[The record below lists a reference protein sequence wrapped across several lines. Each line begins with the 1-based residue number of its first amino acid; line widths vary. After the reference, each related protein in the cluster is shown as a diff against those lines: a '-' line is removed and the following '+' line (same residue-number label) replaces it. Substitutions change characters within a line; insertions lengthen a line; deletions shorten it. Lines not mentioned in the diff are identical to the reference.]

1 MDSKNELFEVEF
13 TDKCIEDMEEIYEYI
28 ANNLK
33 ENNSA
38 KRLMTEVMDKVL
50 NLKNTPE
57 LYMKIGKKDKL
68 KREYYRMVVK
78 NYIILYTVDFDNKKV
93 YISQM
98 IYGKRN
104 YLKQKRIT
112 GGSKMY
118 DVIVIG
124 SGPAGITAAIYS
136 KRRNLSILVISKG
149 NGTLQKAEK
158 IDNYYGFENGISG
171 KELYVNGI
179 KQAKNLGI
187 DFIEDEVIN
196 IEYINQFTIET
207 VNSKYEAK
215 AVILATGVSRNVPN
229 IKGIKEFEGKGVSY
243 CAVCDSFFYK
253 GKDVAVLGD
262 GNYAIHEFETLK
274 PIASSVTILT
284 NGNTMVE
291 NRDSSIEVNSK
302 KIREFR
308 GDTKLEKVE
317 FEDNTIQ
324 NLNGVFIA
332 MGTASSSD
340 LARKIGARIENNNI
354 VVNEN
359 METTVPGLF
368 ACGDCT
374 GGLLQISKAVYE
386 GAKAGLAVLK

>member
-1 MDSKNELFEVEF
+1 
-13 TDKCIEDMEEIYEYI
+13 
-28 ANNLK
+28 
-33 ENNSA
+33 
-38 KRLMTEVMDKVL
+38 
-50 NLKNTPE
+50 
-57 LYMKIGKKDKL
+57 
-68 KREYYRMVVK
+68 
-78 NYIILYTVDFDNKKV
+78 
-93 YISQM
+93 
-98 IYGKRN
+98 
-104 YLKQKRIT
+104 
-112 GGSKMY
+112 MY

-124 SGPAGITAAIYS
+124 SGPAGITAAIYA

-171 KELYVNGI
+171 KELYENGI

-196 IEYINQFTIET
+196 IEYINQFTVET

-215 AVILATGVSRNVPN
+215 AVILATGVSRNIPN

-274 PIASSVTILT
+274 PVASSVTILT

-308 GDTKLEKVE
+308 GDTKLEEVE

-386 GAKAGLAVLK
+386 GAKAGLAVLKNN

>member
-1 MDSKNELFEVEF
+1 
-13 TDKCIEDMEEIYEYI
+13 
-28 ANNLK
+28 
-33 ENNSA
+33 
-38 KRLMTEVMDKVL
+38 
-50 NLKNTPE
+50 
-57 LYMKIGKKDKL
+57 
-68 KREYYRMVVK
+68 
-78 NYIILYTVDFDNKKV
+78 
-93 YISQM
+93 
-98 IYGKRN
+98 
-104 YLKQKRIT
+104 
-112 GGSKMY
+112 MY

-124 SGPAGITAAIYS
+124 SGPAGITAAIYA

-149 NGTLQKAEK
+149 NDALQKAEK

-171 KELYVNGI
+171 KELYENGI

-187 DFIEDEVIN
+187 DFIEDEIIN
-196 IEYINQFTIET
+196 IEYINQFTVET

-274 PIASSVTILT
+274 PVASSVTILT

-308 GDTKLEKVE
+308 GDTKLEEVE
-317 FEDNTIQ
+317 FEDNTVQ

-354 VVNEN
+354 IVNEN

>member
-1 MDSKNELFEVEF
+1 
-13 TDKCIEDMEEIYEYI
+13 
-28 ANNLK
+28 
-33 ENNSA
+33 
-38 KRLMTEVMDKVL
+38 
-50 NLKNTPE
+50 
-57 LYMKIGKKDKL
+57 
-68 KREYYRMVVK
+68 
-78 NYIILYTVDFDNKKV
+78 
-93 YISQM
+93 
-98 IYGKRN
+98 
-104 YLKQKRIT
+104 
-112 GGSKMY
+112 MY

-124 SGPAGITAAIYS
+124 SGPAGITAAIYA

-207 VNSKYEAK
+207 VNLKYEAK

-359 METTVPGLF
+359 METTVPSLF

>member
-1 MDSKNELFEVEF
+1 
-13 TDKCIEDMEEIYEYI
+13 
-28 ANNLK
+28 
-33 ENNSA
+33 
-38 KRLMTEVMDKVL
+38 
-50 NLKNTPE
+50 
-57 LYMKIGKKDKL
+57 
-68 KREYYRMVVK
+68 
-78 NYIILYTVDFDNKKV
+78 
-93 YISQM
+93 
-98 IYGKRN
+98 
-104 YLKQKRIT
+104 
-112 GGSKMY
+112 MY

-124 SGPAGITAAIYS
+124 SGPAGITAAIYA

-196 IEYINQFTIET
+196 IEYINQFTVET

-215 AVILATGVSRNVPN
+215 AVILATGVSRNIPN

>member
-1 MDSKNELFEVEF
+1 
-13 TDKCIEDMEEIYEYI
+13 
-28 ANNLK
+28 
-33 ENNSA
+33 
-38 KRLMTEVMDKVL
+38 
-50 NLKNTPE
+50 
-57 LYMKIGKKDKL
+57 
-68 KREYYRMVVK
+68 
-78 NYIILYTVDFDNKKV
+78 
-93 YISQM
+93 
-98 IYGKRN
+98 
-104 YLKQKRIT
+104 
-112 GGSKMY
+112 MY

-124 SGPAGITAAIYS
+124 SGPAGITAAIYA
-136 KRRNLSILVISKG
+136 KRRSLSILVISKG
-149 NGTLQKAEK
+149 MGALQKAEK

-171 KELYVNGI
+171 KELYENGI

-196 IEYINQFTIET
+196 IEYINQFTVET

-274 PIASSVTILT
+274 PVASSVTILT
-284 NGNTMVE
+284 NGNAMVE
-291 NRDSSIEVNSK
+291 NRDSSIEVNNK

-308 GDTKLEKVE
+308 GNTKLEEVE

-324 NLNGVFIA
+324 YLNGVFIA

-386 GAKAGLAVLK
+386 GAKAGLAVLKNN

>member
-1 MDSKNELFEVEF
+1 
-13 TDKCIEDMEEIYEYI
+13 
-28 ANNLK
+28 
-33 ENNSA
+33 
-38 KRLMTEVMDKVL
+38 
-50 NLKNTPE
+50 
-57 LYMKIGKKDKL
+57 
-68 KREYYRMVVK
+68 
-78 NYIILYTVDFDNKKV
+78 
-93 YISQM
+93 
-98 IYGKRN
+98 
-104 YLKQKRIT
+104 
-112 GGSKMY
+112 MY

-124 SGPAGITAAIYS
+124 SGPAGITAAIYA

-196 IEYINQFTIET
+196 IEYINQFTVET

-215 AVILATGVSRNVPN
+215 AVILATGVSRNIPN

-308 GDTKLEKVE
+308 GDTKLEEVE

-354 VVNEN
+354 IVNEN
-359 METTVPGLF
+359 METTVPSLF

>member
-1 MDSKNELFEVEF
+1 
-13 TDKCIEDMEEIYEYI
+13 
-28 ANNLK
+28 
-33 ENNSA
+33 
-38 KRLMTEVMDKVL
+38 
-50 NLKNTPE
+50 
-57 LYMKIGKKDKL
+57 
-68 KREYYRMVVK
+68 
-78 NYIILYTVDFDNKKV
+78 
-93 YISQM
+93 
-98 IYGKRN
+98 
-104 YLKQKRIT
+104 
-112 GGSKMY
+112 MY

-124 SGPAGITAAIYS
+124 SGPAGITAAIYA

-149 NGTLQKAEK
+149 NGALQKAEK

-171 KELYVNGI
+171 KELYENGI

-196 IEYINQFTIET
+196 IEYINQFAVET

-215 AVILATGVSRNVPN
+215 AVILATGVSRNIPN
-229 IKGIKEFEGKGVSY
+229 IKGIKEFEGKGASY

-308 GDTKLEKVE
+308 GDTKLEEVE

-359 METTVPGLF
+359 METTVPSLF

>member
-1 MDSKNELFEVEF
+1 
-13 TDKCIEDMEEIYEYI
+13 
-28 ANNLK
+28 
-33 ENNSA
+33 
-38 KRLMTEVMDKVL
+38 
-50 NLKNTPE
+50 
-57 LYMKIGKKDKL
+57 
-68 KREYYRMVVK
+68 
-78 NYIILYTVDFDNKKV
+78 
-93 YISQM
+93 
-98 IYGKRN
+98 
-104 YLKQKRIT
+104 
-112 GGSKMY
+112 MY

-124 SGPAGITAAIYS
+124 SGPAGITAAIYA
-136 KRRNLSILVISKG
+136 KRRNLSILVISKSDG
-149 NGTLQKAEK
+149 ALQKAEK

-171 KELYVNGI
+171 KELYEKGM

-187 DFIEDEVIN
+187 EIVKDEVIN
-196 IEYINQFTIET
+196 IEYINQFTVET

-215 AVILATGVSRNVPN
+215 SVILATGTNRNTPK

-262 GNYAIHEFETLK
+262 GNYAIHEFEMLK
-274 PIASSVTILT
+274 PVVNSVTIFT
-284 NGNTMVE
+284 NGNAMIG
-291 NRDSSIEVNSK
+291 NRDSSIEVNNK

-308 GDTKLEKVE
+308 GNTKLEEVE

-324 NLNGVFIA
+324 KLNGIFIA
-332 MGTASSSD
+332 MGTASSTD

-354 VVNEN
+354 VINEN

-386 GAKAGLAVLK
+386 GAKAGLAVLKKWKTIRNFRKEL

>member
-1 MDSKNELFEVEF
+1 
-13 TDKCIEDMEEIYEYI
+13 
-28 ANNLK
+28 
-33 ENNSA
+33 
-38 KRLMTEVMDKVL
+38 
-50 NLKNTPE
+50 
-57 LYMKIGKKDKL
+57 
-68 KREYYRMVVK
+68 
-78 NYIILYTVDFDNKKV
+78 
-93 YISQM
+93 
-98 IYGKRN
+98 
-104 YLKQKRIT
+104 
-112 GGSKMY
+112 MY

-124 SGPAGITAAIYS
+124 SGPAGITAAIYA

-149 NGTLQKAEK
+149 NGALQKAEK

-171 KELYVNGI
+171 KELYENGI

-187 DFIEDEVIN
+187 DFIEDEIIN
-196 IEYINQFTIET
+196 IEYINQFTVET

-215 AVILATGVSRNVPN
+215 AVILATGVSRNIPN

-284 NGNTMVE
+284 NGNAMVE

-308 GDTKLEKVE
+308 GDTKLEEVE

>member
-1 MDSKNELFEVEF
+1 
-13 TDKCIEDMEEIYEYI
+13 
-28 ANNLK
+28 
-33 ENNSA
+33 
-38 KRLMTEVMDKVL
+38 
-50 NLKNTPE
+50 
-57 LYMKIGKKDKL
+57 
-68 KREYYRMVVK
+68 
-78 NYIILYTVDFDNKKV
+78 
-93 YISQM
+93 
-98 IYGKRN
+98 
-104 YLKQKRIT
+104 
-112 GGSKMY
+112 MY

-124 SGPAGITAAIYS
+124 SGPAGITAAIYA

-149 NGTLQKAEK
+149 IGALQKAEK

-196 IEYINQFTIET
+196 IEYINQFTVET

-215 AVILATGVSRNVPN
+215 AVILATGVSRNIPN

-308 GDTKLEKVE
+308 GDTKLEEVE

-354 VVNEN
+354 IVNEN

-386 GAKAGLAVLK
+386 GAKAGLAVLKNN

>member
-1 MDSKNELFEVEF
+1 
-13 TDKCIEDMEEIYEYI
+13 
-28 ANNLK
+28 
-33 ENNSA
+33 
-38 KRLMTEVMDKVL
+38 
-50 NLKNTPE
+50 
-57 LYMKIGKKDKL
+57 
-68 KREYYRMVVK
+68 
-78 NYIILYTVDFDNKKV
+78 
-93 YISQM
+93 
-98 IYGKRN
+98 
-104 YLKQKRIT
+104 
-112 GGSKMY
+112 MY

-149 NGTLQKAEK
+149 IGALQKTEK
-158 IDNYYGFENGISG
+158 IDNYYGFESGISG
-171 KELYVNGI
+171 KELYENGV

-284 NGNTMVE
+284 NGNAMVE
-291 NRDSSIEVNSK
+291 NRNSSIEVNNK

-308 GDTKLEKVE
+308 GDTKLEEVE

-354 VVNEN
+354 IVNEN

-386 GAKAGLAVLK
+386 GAKAGLAVLKNN

>member
-1 MDSKNELFEVEF
+1 
-13 TDKCIEDMEEIYEYI
+13 
-28 ANNLK
+28 
-33 ENNSA
+33 
-38 KRLMTEVMDKVL
+38 
-50 NLKNTPE
+50 
-57 LYMKIGKKDKL
+57 
-68 KREYYRMVVK
+68 
-78 NYIILYTVDFDNKKV
+78 
-93 YISQM
+93 
-98 IYGKRN
+98 
-104 YLKQKRIT
+104 
-112 GGSKMY
+112 MY

-124 SGPAGITAAIYS
+124 SGPAGITAAIYA

-149 NGTLQKAEK
+149 IGALQKAEK

-171 KELYVNGI
+171 KELYENGI

-187 DFIEDEVIN
+187 DFIEDEIIN

-284 NGNTMVE
+284 NGNAMVE
-291 NRDSSIEVNSK
+291 NRDSSIEVNNK

-308 GDTKLEKVE
+308 GNTKLEEVE

-324 NLNGVFIA
+324 YLNGVFIA

-354 VVNEN
+354 IVNEN

-386 GAKAGLAVLK
+386 GAKAGLAVLKNN

>member
-1 MDSKNELFEVEF
+1 
-13 TDKCIEDMEEIYEYI
+13 
-28 ANNLK
+28 
-33 ENNSA
+33 
-38 KRLMTEVMDKVL
+38 
-50 NLKNTPE
+50 
-57 LYMKIGKKDKL
+57 
-68 KREYYRMVVK
+68 
-78 NYIILYTVDFDNKKV
+78 
-93 YISQM
+93 
-98 IYGKRN
+98 
-104 YLKQKRIT
+104 
-112 GGSKMY
+112 MY

-124 SGPAGITAAIYS
+124 SGPAGITAAIYA
-136 KRRNLSILVISKG
+136 KRRSLSILVISKG
-149 NGTLQKAEK
+149 MGALQKAEK

-354 VVNEN
+354 IVNKN

-386 GAKAGLAVLK
+386 GAKAGLAVLKNN

>member
-1 MDSKNELFEVEF
+1 
-13 TDKCIEDMEEIYEYI
+13 
-28 ANNLK
+28 
-33 ENNSA
+33 
-38 KRLMTEVMDKVL
+38 
-50 NLKNTPE
+50 
-57 LYMKIGKKDKL
+57 
-68 KREYYRMVVK
+68 
-78 NYIILYTVDFDNKKV
+78 
-93 YISQM
+93 
-98 IYGKRN
+98 
-104 YLKQKRIT
+104 
-112 GGSKMY
+112 MY

-124 SGPAGITAAIYS
+124 SGPAGIAAAIYA

-149 NGTLQKAEK
+149 NGALQKAEK

-171 KELYVNGI
+171 KELYENGI

-187 DFIEDEVIN
+187 DFIEDEIIN
-196 IEYINQFTIET
+196 IEYINQFTVET

-274 PIASSVTILT
+274 PVASSVTILT
-284 NGNTMVE
+284 NGNAMVE

-308 GDTKLEKVE
+308 GDTKLEEVE

-354 VVNEN
+354 IVNEN

>member
-1 MDSKNELFEVEF
+1 
-13 TDKCIEDMEEIYEYI
+13 
-28 ANNLK
+28 
-33 ENNSA
+33 
-38 KRLMTEVMDKVL
+38 
-50 NLKNTPE
+50 
-57 LYMKIGKKDKL
+57 
-68 KREYYRMVVK
+68 
-78 NYIILYTVDFDNKKV
+78 
-93 YISQM
+93 
-98 IYGKRN
+98 
-104 YLKQKRIT
+104 
-112 GGSKMY
+112 MY

-274 PIASSVTILT
+274 PVASSVTILT

-359 METTVPGLF
+359 METTVPSLF

>member
-1 MDSKNELFEVEF
+1 
-13 TDKCIEDMEEIYEYI
+13 
-28 ANNLK
+28 
-33 ENNSA
+33 
-38 KRLMTEVMDKVL
+38 
-50 NLKNTPE
+50 
-57 LYMKIGKKDKL
+57 
-68 KREYYRMVVK
+68 
-78 NYIILYTVDFDNKKV
+78 
-93 YISQM
+93 
-98 IYGKRN
+98 
-104 YLKQKRIT
+104 
-112 GGSKMY
+112 MY

-124 SGPAGITAAIYS
+124 SGPAGITAAIYA
-136 KRRNLSILVISKG
+136 KRRSLSILVISKG
-149 NGTLQKAEK
+149 MGALQKAEK

-284 NGNTMVE
+284 NGNAMVE

-308 GDTKLEKVE
+308 GDTKLEEVE

-386 GAKAGLAVLK
+386 GAKAGLAVLKND

>member
-1 MDSKNELFEVEF
+1 
-13 TDKCIEDMEEIYEYI
+13 
-28 ANNLK
+28 
-33 ENNSA
+33 
-38 KRLMTEVMDKVL
+38 
-50 NLKNTPE
+50 
-57 LYMKIGKKDKL
+57 
-68 KREYYRMVVK
+68 
-78 NYIILYTVDFDNKKV
+78 
-93 YISQM
+93 
-98 IYGKRN
+98 
-104 YLKQKRIT
+104 
-112 GGSKMY
+112 MY

-124 SGPAGITAAIYS
+124 SGPAGITAAIYA

-149 NGTLQKAEK
+149 ISALQKAEK

-171 KELYVNGI
+171 KELYENGI

-196 IEYINQFTIET
+196 IEYINQFTVET

-215 AVILATGVSRNVPN
+215 AVILATGVSRNIPN

-274 PIASSVTILT
+274 PVASSVTILT

-317 FEDNTIQ
+317 FEDNTTQ

-354 VVNEN
+354 IVNEN

-386 GAKAGLAVLK
+386 GAKAGLAVLKNN

>member
-1 MDSKNELFEVEF
+1 
-13 TDKCIEDMEEIYEYI
+13 
-28 ANNLK
+28 
-33 ENNSA
+33 
-38 KRLMTEVMDKVL
+38 
-50 NLKNTPE
+50 
-57 LYMKIGKKDKL
+57 
-68 KREYYRMVVK
+68 
-78 NYIILYTVDFDNKKV
+78 
-93 YISQM
+93 
-98 IYGKRN
+98 
-104 YLKQKRIT
+104 
-112 GGSKMY
+112 MY

-124 SGPAGITAAIYS
+124 SGPAGITAAIYA
-136 KRRNLSILVISKG
+136 KRRKLSILVISKG
-149 NGTLQKAEK
+149 NGALQKTEK

-171 KELYVNGI
+171 EELYENGI

-196 IEYINQFTIET
+196 IEYINQFTVET

-253 GKDVAVLGD
+253 DKDVAVLGD

-274 PIASSVTILT
+274 PVASSVTILT

-308 GDTKLEKVE
+308 GDTKLEEVE

-324 NLNGVFIA
+324 SLNGVFIA

-354 VVNEN
+354 IVNES

-386 GAKAGLAVLK
+386 GAKAGLAVLKKN

>member
-1 MDSKNELFEVEF
+1 
-13 TDKCIEDMEEIYEYI
+13 
-28 ANNLK
+28 
-33 ENNSA
+33 
-38 KRLMTEVMDKVL
+38 
-50 NLKNTPE
+50 
-57 LYMKIGKKDKL
+57 
-68 KREYYRMVVK
+68 
-78 NYIILYTVDFDNKKV
+78 
-93 YISQM
+93 
-98 IYGKRN
+98 
-104 YLKQKRIT
+104 
-112 GGSKMY
+112 MY

-124 SGPAGITAAIYS
+124 SGPAGITAAIYA
-136 KRRNLSILVISKG
+136 KRRSLSILVMSKG
-149 NGTLQKAEK
+149 MGALQKAEK
-158 IDNYYGFENGISG
+158 IDNYYGFESGISG
-171 KELYVNGI
+171 KELYENGV

-274 PIASSVTILT
+274 PVASSVTILT
-284 NGNTMVE
+284 NGNIMVE

-308 GDTKLEKVE
+308 GDTKLEEVE

-359 METTVPGLF
+359 METTVPSLF

>member
-1 MDSKNELFEVEF
+1 
-13 TDKCIEDMEEIYEYI
+13 
-28 ANNLK
+28 
-33 ENNSA
+33 
-38 KRLMTEVMDKVL
+38 
-50 NLKNTPE
+50 
-57 LYMKIGKKDKL
+57 
-68 KREYYRMVVK
+68 
-78 NYIILYTVDFDNKKV
+78 
-93 YISQM
+93 
-98 IYGKRN
+98 
-104 YLKQKRIT
+104 
-112 GGSKMY
+112 MY

-124 SGPAGITAAIYS
+124 SGPAGITAAIYA

-149 NGTLQKAEK
+149 IGALQKAEK

-359 METTVPGLF
+359 METTVPSLF

>member
-1 MDSKNELFEVEF
+1 
-13 TDKCIEDMEEIYEYI
+13 
-28 ANNLK
+28 
-33 ENNSA
+33 
-38 KRLMTEVMDKVL
+38 
-50 NLKNTPE
+50 
-57 LYMKIGKKDKL
+57 
-68 KREYYRMVVK
+68 
-78 NYIILYTVDFDNKKV
+78 
-93 YISQM
+93 
-98 IYGKRN
+98 
-104 YLKQKRIT
+104 
-112 GGSKMY
+112 MY

-124 SGPAGITAAIYS
+124 SGPAGITAAIYA
-136 KRRNLSILVISKG
+136 KRRKLSILVISKG
-149 NGTLQKAEK
+149 NGALQKTEK

-171 KELYVNGI
+171 EELYENGI

-196 IEYINQFTIET
+196 IKYINQFTVET

-253 GKDVAVLGD
+253 DKDVAVLGD

-274 PIASSVTILT
+274 PVASSVTILT

-308 GDTKLEKVE
+308 GDTKLEEVE

-340 LARKIGARIENNNI
+340 LARKIGARIENNNTI
-354 VVNEN
+354 VNEN

-386 GAKAGLAVLK
+386 GAKAGLAVLKNN

>member
-1 MDSKNELFEVEF
+1 
-13 TDKCIEDMEEIYEYI
+13 
-28 ANNLK
+28 
-33 ENNSA
+33 
-38 KRLMTEVMDKVL
+38 
-50 NLKNTPE
+50 
-57 LYMKIGKKDKL
+57 
-68 KREYYRMVVK
+68 
-78 NYIILYTVDFDNKKV
+78 
-93 YISQM
+93 
-98 IYGKRN
+98 
-104 YLKQKRIT
+104 
-112 GGSKMY
+112 MY

-124 SGPAGITAAIYS
+124 SGPAGITAAIYA

-149 NGTLQKAEK
+149 IGALQKTEK
-158 IDNYYGFENGISG
+158 IDNYYGFESGISG
-171 KELYVNGI
+171 KELYENGV

-274 PIASSVTILT
+274 PVASSVTILT
-284 NGNTMVE
+284 NGNNMVE

-308 GDTKLEKVE
+308 GDTKLEEVE

-340 LARKIGARIENNNI
+340 LARKIGARIENNNTI
-354 VVNEN
+354 VNEN

-386 GAKAGLAVLK
+386 GAKAGLAVLKNN

>member
-1 MDSKNELFEVEF
+1 
-13 TDKCIEDMEEIYEYI
+13 
-28 ANNLK
+28 
-33 ENNSA
+33 
-38 KRLMTEVMDKVL
+38 
-50 NLKNTPE
+50 
-57 LYMKIGKKDKL
+57 
-68 KREYYRMVVK
+68 
-78 NYIILYTVDFDNKKV
+78 
-93 YISQM
+93 
-98 IYGKRN
+98 
-104 YLKQKRIT
+104 
-112 GGSKMY
+112 MY

-359 METTVPGLF
+359 METTVPSLF

>member
-1 MDSKNELFEVEF
+1 
-13 TDKCIEDMEEIYEYI
+13 
-28 ANNLK
+28 
-33 ENNSA
+33 
-38 KRLMTEVMDKVL
+38 
-50 NLKNTPE
+50 
-57 LYMKIGKKDKL
+57 
-68 KREYYRMVVK
+68 
-78 NYIILYTVDFDNKKV
+78 
-93 YISQM
+93 
-98 IYGKRN
+98 
-104 YLKQKRIT
+104 
-112 GGSKMY
+112 MY

-158 IDNYYGFENGISG
+158 IDNYYGFENGIYG

-179 KQAKNLGI
+179 KQTKNLGI

-359 METTVPGLF
+359 METTVPSLF